1 MAAYAGKSHQLREL
15 QNWLVWK
22 YKFAYKELINRW
34 MTNVP
39 CHIETSQL
47 ICIVNQF
54 TGSYMMGN
62 IGR

>member
-1 MAAYAGKSHQLREL
+1 MA
-15 QNWLVWK
+15 
-22 YKFAYKELINRW
+22 
-34 MTNVP
+34 NVP